1 MSQAIQIQNLRV
13 HRKEKCICQLD
24 KLTISKG
31 ERISVQGLNGSGKS
45 TLLRVISGLESN
57 YNGEVSIPDS
67 FQPIGFVQQNPF
79 LFRGTVL
86 SNLMYGTRGRS
97 LPKVSELANT
107 IADKLDIADLL
118 ERRASN
124 LSGGER
130 RRVALARTMILSP
143 SLLLLD
149 EPFAD
154 MDQQGLDATCQ
165 YLNSL
170 HDTTILIA
178 TPNPLPELPFT
189 PRLFTIE

>member
-1 MSQAIQIQNLRV
+1 MSQAIRIQNLRV
-13 HRKEKCICQLD
+13 HRKEKCICKVDQ
-24 KLTISKG
+24 LTISKG
-31 ERISVQGLNGSGKS
+31 ERISIQGLNGSGKS
-45 TLLRVISGLESN
+45 TLLRVISGLEPS
-57 YNGEVSIPDS
+57 YDGEVSIPDS
-67 FQPIGFVQQNPF
+67 FQPLGFVQQNPF

-86 SNLMYGTRGRS
+86 SNLTYGTRGKS
-97 LPKVSELANT
+97 LPNMSELANT
-107 IADKLDIADLL
+107 IAGQLHIAELL
-118 ERRASN
+118 ERSARN

>member
-97 LPKVSELANT
+97 LPRVSELANT

-130 RRVALARTMILSP
+130 RRIALARTMILSP

-154 MDQQGLDATCQ
+154 MDQRGLDATCQ

-178 TPNPLPELPFT
+178 TPNPLPELPFK
-189 PRLFTIE
+189 PRMFTIE

>member
-154 MDQQGLDATCQ
+154 MDQRGLDATCQ

>member
-24 KLTISKG
+24 NLTISKG

-45 TLLRVISGLESN
+45 TLLRVLSGLESN
-57 YNGEVSIPDS
+57 YHGDVSIPDS

-97 LPKVSELANT
+97 LPKVGELANT
-107 IADKLDIADLL
+107 IADKLNISNIL
-118 ERRASN
+118 ERQASN

-154 MDQQGLDATCQ
+154 MDQRGLDATCQ

-178 TPNPLPELPFT
+178 TPTPLPELPFT

>member
-1 MSQAIQIQNLRV
+1 MS
-13 HRKEKCICQLD
+13 K
-24 KLTISKG
+24 
-31 ERISVQGLNGSGKS
+31 
-45 TLLRVISGLESN
+45 
-57 YNGEVSIPDS
+57 
-67 FQPIGFVQQNPF
+67 
-79 LFRGTVL
+79 
-86 SNLMYGTRGRS
+86 
-97 LPKVSELANT
+97 LANT

-189 PRLFTIE
+189 PRLFTIK

>member
-130 RRVALARTMILSP
+130 RRIALARTMILSP

-154 MDQQGLDATCQ
+154 MDQRGLDATCQ

-189 PRLFTIE
+189 PRVFTIE